1 MSGRFGWFRV
11 LAWCGEILAV
21 CEAQKMVQRLRVEVK
36 ILIKDKEIFIYNLKR
51 FGKS

>member
-1 MSGRFGWFRV
+1 MT
-11 LAWCGEILAV
+11 WCVEMLGV
-21 CEAQKMVQRLRVEVK
+21 CEAQEMVQRLRVEVK